1 MALIVVTDPGF
12 TMKGGGGEEVKSIS
26 LSRAILII
34 GKVILIPLD
43 LRKGRRKCAD

>member
-12 TMKGGGGEEVKSIS
+12 TMKGGGEEVKSTS